1 MSDGVCDHDSNRNQ
15 SEHSQNRSS
24 ATAHSKSDTG
34 QGRKRSKG
42 RGVTPHLQT
51 NLPLMQP
58 ALGWNRSQTTAQSHL
73 FQRKPLQPGFWRIY
87 CPCKFS
93 SSATKSLRCCSA
105 SVLLK
110 LFTALLQLGM
120 VPRLLP
126 GQEYTHTDSIDERDK
141 NVLYVCVSCLE
152 QNSR

>member
-1 MSDGVCDHDSNRNQ
+1 MESVTKAATGTSQSTVRTDHQ
-15 SEHSQNRSS
+15 QQH
-24 ATAHSKSDTG
+24 TASLTWAKEG
-34 QGRKRSKG
+34 RGRKVEESD
-42 RGVTPHLQT
+42 PHLQT

-58 ALGWNRSQTTAQSHL
+58 GLGWNQSQTTAQPHL
-73 FQRKPLQPGFWRIY
+73 FQRKPLQSGFWRIY